1 MKVEAGPAVGPI
13 TVGGVLDRAVRL
25 VPDRPALVDRTRRYT
40 YAELD
45 RAANRAARA
54 MRELGVGP
62 GVRVAASL
70 PNRTEI
76 VVAFLGAMRLGAV
89 WLGIP
94 TALAPPEK
102 AYLLADSGG
111 QVLLVDP
118 ERADQLAPHRAV
130 LPALRETVLVDPDRN
145 GGAAGWSGQ
154 LAAADPAPIETHVDP
169 YAAAAIAYTSGTTG
183 FPKGVV
189 HSQYNLTLPG
199 AVLVGSGQAPADWRY
214 GVCLP
219 LTQLNLM
226 VCMVLLAF
234 RATGT
239 AVVIDRRDPEG
250 VAAAVRDER
259 VSTLSV
265 PSTIL
270 QGLVDHPAVAPEDLA
285 TLVHPIAGG
294 TSCPAAI
301 KDRFR
306 RRFGHPVHVRYGLT
320 EAPTTVAAEP
330 PEAAEPA
337 AAPDYVGRV
346 LPHLSVTIVDET
358 GTPQP
363 PGGTGEICL
372 GPATGGRWAGAYR
385 PMLGY
390 LNQPE
395 ATAER
400 LAGGLLHTGDVGR
413 LDQAGNLY
421 ISGRRHDLILRGGAN
436 VYPAEVER
444 VLATH
449 PAVANCA
456 VLGRPDPR
464 LGERVVAF
472 VQPADGQPA
481 DPEALQAYCG
491 SQLARYK
498 VPAELRFV
506 PELPRNALGKIDK
519 SALQKLLAAPRADLG
534 EVQPD
539 MPDSRPNYS

>member
-1 MKVEAGPAVGPI
+1 MSTETGGGGGTV
-13 TVGGVLDRAVRL
+13 TVGGVLDRAVRQAA
-25 VPDRPALVDRTRRYT
+25 DRPALVDQARRYP

-54 MRELGVGP
+54 LREVGVGP

-89 WLGIP
+89 WLGVP

-102 AYLLADSGG
+102 AYLLHDSGV
-111 QVLLVDP
+111 QVLLADP
-118 ERADQLAPHRAV
+118 ERAEQLAPHRAE
-130 LPALRETVLVDPDRN
+130 LPALRETVLVDPD
-145 GGAAGWSGQ
+145 GWDRL
-154 LAAADPAPIETHVDP
+154 LAAADPAPVEVAVDP
-169 YAAAAIAYTSGTTG
+169 YAPAAIAYTSGTTG

-199 AVLVGSGQAPADWRY
+199 AALVGSGQAPADWRY

-239 AVVIDRRDPEG
+239 AVVFDRRDPEG

-294 TSCPAAI
+294 TSCPTAI
-301 KDRFR
+301 KERFR
-306 RRFGHPVHVRYGLT
+306 RRFGHEVYVRYGLT

-330 PEAAEPA
+330 PAGEPA

-346 LPHLSVTIVDET
+346 LPHLSVTIVDEQ

-363 PGGTGEICL
+363 PGTTGEICL

-395 ATAER
+395 ATAQR

-413 LDQAGNLY
+413 VDETGNLY
-421 ISGRRHDLILRGGAN
+421 VSGRRHELILRGGAN

-444 VLATH
+444 VLASH
-449 PAVANCA
+449 PAVAHCA

-481 DPEALQAYCG
+481 PDPEALQAHCG
-491 SQLARYK
+491 GQLARYK
-498 VPAELRFV
+498 VPAELRFL

-519 SALQKLLAAPRADLG
+519 PALRELLAASPA
-534 EVQPD
+534 
-539 MPDSRPNYS
+539 